1 MSTPVKG
8 LGILLILLLA
18 LYNTYPT
25 FVALQ
30 PGEASNLQGQMLSKA
45 QLYEKQINEVKVIGL
60 ALADAKANKIQVIH
74 LPNEKINLSNPALA
88 ILSQDYDANP
98 GEESSEFVIKA
109 GREDKVFV
117 SKTAEMLNSM
127 VTHAN
132 KIKNVELGNDGQSIR
147 LTLAKNR
154 RVSDKIEPL
163 KSILNDEM
171 ELTYLPDESAYILRP
186 KVEENVVS
194 LGLDLQ
200 GGMYQDIGVDVEAV
214 VDAYLLRQSES
225 LEDRL
230 IEENVNYE
238 LVQVSGKM
246 IELTLEVGENID
258 LTKEIYA
265 KILEPD
271 FEIKLSDLGYQLVLK
286 PEEEER
292 IKNNALDQALETIR
306 NRIDLL
312 GVKEPSIQKRGNDS
326 IIIQLPGLKDPDR
339 ARRVIGQV
347 AVLNFKIVI
356 DGANPEALT
365 REQELLFEEV
375 KDPITKEIERTL
387 PWVVDKK
394 VLLQGSM
401 IRDARVGFLQTG
413 EAYVSMS
420 FDDDGSELFAEITKN
435 AVGKKLAIV
444 LDNKVQSAPRI
455 NEPITGGE
463 AQITGSFSPEE
474 ASELALVLR
483 SGALPAPIV
492 IHEER
497 TIGAS
502 LGEDSIR
509 QALISLCLGFAA
521 VMLFM
526 MVYYRVSGIFS
537 VLALIFNLLLIV
549 AALAYFQATLT
560 LPGMAGIILTIG
572 MAVDA
577 NVLIFER
584 IREELTR
591 GNSARKAIQIG
602 FQKATVTILDANITT
617 IMAAVILFQ
626 FGTGPIKGFAVTLS
640 IGIVASMFTAI
651 FVSRFLFEVVYLRR
665 QNLDEVSI

>member
-18 LYNTYPT
+18 IYNTYPT

-30 PGEASNLQGQMLSKA
+30 PGEASSFQGQMLSKA
-45 QLYEKQINEVKVIGL
+45 QLYEKQINEIKVIGL
-60 ALADAKANKIQVIH
+60 ALADAKENKIQVIH
-74 LPNEKINLSNPALA
+74 LPGEKINLANPALA
-88 ILSQDYDANP
+88 LLSQDYDAKP
-98 GEESSEFVIKA
+98 GEETSEFVIKA
-109 GREDKVFV
+109 GKEESVFV

-127 VTHAN
+127 VSQAN
-132 KIKNVELGNDGQSIR
+132 KIKHVELGNDGESIR
-147 LTLAKNR
+147 FTLAKNR

-171 ELTYLPDESAYILRP
+171 DLTYLADESAYILRP
-186 KVEENVVS
+186 KVEENIVS

-200 GGMYQDIGVDVEAV
+200 GGMYQDIGVDVDAV
-214 VDAYLLRQSES
+214 VDAYLIRQSES

-238 LVQVSGKM
+238 LVQVSGKT

-258 LTKEIYA
+258 LTKEIYSR
-265 KILEPD
+265 ILEPD
-271 FEIKLSDLGYQLVLK
+271 FEVKLSDSGYTLLLK
-286 PEEEER
+286 PEEEVR

-347 AVLNFKIVI
+347 AVLNFKLVV
-356 DGANPEALT
+356 DGANPEALA

-375 KDPITKEIERTL
+375 KDPITKEILRTL

-420 FDDDGSELFAEITKN
+420 FDDDGSDLFAEITKN

-497 TIGAS
+497 TVGAS

-526 MVYYRVSGIFS
+526 MVYYRVAGMFS
-537 VLALIFNLLLIV
+537 VFALIFNLLLIV

-591 GNSARKAIQIG
+591 GNAVRKSIQTG

>member
-8 LGILLILLLA
+8 LGILLILFLA
-18 LYNTYPT
+18 LYNNYPT
-25 FVALQ
+25 FKALQ
-30 PGEASNLQGQMLSKA
+30 PGAGSGLEAEMQKKVASYNKA
-45 QLYEKQINEVKVIGL
+45 INEVKAIGL
-60 ALADAKANKIQVIH
+60 ALGDASKNEIQIIH
-74 LPNEKINLSNPALA
+74 LPGEVINLSNPALSFLKGNYTA
-88 ILSQDYDANP
+88 QA
-98 GEESSEFVIKA
+98 GEEATTLKLNA
-109 GREDKVFV
+109 GQEKDIFV
-117 SKTAEMLNSM
+117 SKTAEQLNSM
-127 VTHAN
+127 VTQAN
-132 KIKNVELGNDGQSIR
+132 KIKNIELGNDGDSIR
-147 LTLAKNR
+147 FTLARNR

-163 KSILNDEM
+163 RSILADEM

-186 KVEENVVS
+186 KVDENIVS

-200 GGMYQDIGVDVEAV
+200 GGMYQDVGVDVVAV
-214 VDAYLLRQSES
+214 VDAYMATQAGAI
-225 LEDRL
+225 EDRL

-238 LVQVSGKM
+238 LVQIQGRT
-246 IELTLEVGENID
+246 IEISLELDENLD
-258 LTKEIYA
+258 LTQDTYTRIV
-265 KILEPD
+265 EPD
-271 FEIKLSDLGYQLVLK
+271 FEVVKTDNGYALNLIAEQEK
-286 PEEEER
+286 R
-292 IKNNALDQALETIR
+292 IRTNALDQALETIR

-312 GVKEPSIQKRGNDS
+312 GVKEPSIQKRGDDS

-347 AVLNFKIVI
+347 AVLNFMLVN
-356 DGANPEALT
+356 DSGSPERLT
-365 REQELLFEEV
+365 REEELLYEEV
-375 KDPITKEIERTL
+375 KDPITKEIQRTL
-387 PWVVDKK
+387 PWVVQKK
-394 VLLQGSM
+394 VLMQGSM

-420 FDDDGSELFAEITKN
+420 FNDEGSELFADITK
-435 AVGKKLAIV
+435 ASVGRKLAIV
-444 LDNKVQSAPRI
+444 LDGKVQSAPRI

-497 TIGAS
+497 TVGAS

-509 QALISLCLGFAA
+509 QALISLCLGFAG

-584 IREELTR
+584 SREEINR
-591 GNSARKAIQIG
+591 GNAVRKAIQNG
-602 FQKATVTILDANITT
+602 FQKATITILDANITT

-640 IGIVASMFTAI
+640 IGIAASMFTAI

-665 QNLDEVSI
+665 QNLEEVSI